1 MALYK
6 CVYYYYYYD
15 LGTLVGNTSGDFL
28 QGVTKSED
36 CVQSLYQLSCYVYIN
51 RFIIR
56 VVSASLQHNETMVEW
71 ETANGATTG
80 SQKVAR
86 GQFVEI
92 TNPRATEPMKVDCSS
107 PCLVMLYNTGT
118 SYFSECVI

>member
-1 MALYK
+1 MK
-6 CVYYYYYYD
+6 YYD
-15 LGTLVGNTSGDFL
+15 LLPKRGTSQAYLIYLIVGWL
-28 QGVTKSED
+28 R
-36 CVQSLYQLSCYVYIN
+36 QSMVFSIKYQLSCYVYIN
-51 RFIIR
+51 RYVLR
-56 VVSASLQHNETMVEW
+56 VVSASLKHNETMVNW

-107 PCLVMLYNTGT
+107 SCLVMLYNTGT
-118 SYFSECVI
+118 PYFDQRVT